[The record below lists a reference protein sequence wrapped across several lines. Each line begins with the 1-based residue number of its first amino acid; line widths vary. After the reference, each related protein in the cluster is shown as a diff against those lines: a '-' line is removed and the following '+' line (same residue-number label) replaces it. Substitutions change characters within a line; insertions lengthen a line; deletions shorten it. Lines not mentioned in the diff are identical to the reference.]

1 MARTSDRTSD
11 AVEIL
16 HRRFVEGKPEVEALV
31 EEERLNASVAQ
42 QIYDLRMAAGLT
54 QQQLA
59 ELVGTTTSVICR
71 LEDADYQG
79 HSLTMLRRLAEALSS
94 RTEVHF
100 IPKESARGTQGKVE
114 GKRRPS
120 RGKSETAA
128 SRPRSRTR

>member
-42 QIYDLRMAAGLT
+42 QIYDLRTAAGLT

-59 ELVGTTTSVICR
+59 ELVGTTNSVICR

-79 HSLTMLRRLAEALSS
+79 HSLTTLRRIAEALSS
-94 RTEVHF
+94 RIEVRF
-100 IPKESARGTQGKVE
+100 IPKESAQLSSQGKGE

-120 RGKSETAA
+120 RGKS
-128 SRPRSRTR
+128 